1 MWPFRRSQS
10 PPDGPR
16 PDQTP
21 LRTHDSVL
29 DLIEQVAAIR
39 GQIRNLEVEWES
51 VRAQIRKD
59 YQRVE
64 KANER
69 AERRTTMDGDEEPVT
84 AQGTEEDPPL
94 HGFAAKLQAMKGG

>member
-1 MWPFRRSQS
+1 MWPFRRAQS
-10 PPDGPR
+10 LPDGPR

-51 VRAQIRKD
+51 VRIQIRKD

-69 AERRTTMDGDEEPVT
+69 AERRATMEPEEERPD
-84 AQGTEEDPPL
+84 AGEAEPSPAL
-94 HGFAAKLQAMKGG
+94 HGFAAKLHAMKGE